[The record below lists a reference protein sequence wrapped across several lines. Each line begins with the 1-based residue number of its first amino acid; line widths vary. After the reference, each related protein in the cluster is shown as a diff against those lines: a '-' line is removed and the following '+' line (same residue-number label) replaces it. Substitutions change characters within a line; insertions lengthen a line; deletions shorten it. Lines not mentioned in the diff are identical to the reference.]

1 MTTIPELAKLP
12 ARLVPNPKARTGAY
26 PAELAGVLD
35 PSAHRAAREQIESWP
50 GYTRTPL
57 HELTGLAAE
66 LGVERVWL
74 KDESTR
80 FGLGAFKSIGGAYA
94 VYRFLEREIKRRQP
108 DAEVTPQSLIEGQFR
123 DWTAELTVA
132 CASAGNH
139 GRAVAWGAQLFGARC
154 VVYLYRGV
162 STGRAAAIEKLG
174 AIVNTAPPNYDDAVR
189 LVAHDA
195 ARNQWQIISDT
206 GYHGYMDIPR
216 TVMEGYTVIAEEVL
230 EQLGAQRPTHVFLQ
244 GGVGGFAGAI
254 AAHLWQ
260 WLPDRKPRIVIVE
273 PAGAACILESLAAG
287 EPVTLTKVESI
298 MGGLCCGE
306 VSLVAWDVLSLA
318 ADWAVAI
325 PDAAVPIS
333 MRALREGVPG
343 DPPVIAGESGS
354 AGVAALCCL
363 SASAEQR
370 AALELD
376 ARARVLLF
384 STEGA
389 TDPATYA
396 QYTGTAVP
404 ASA

>member
-1 MTTIPELAKLP
+1 VSRI
-12 ARLVPNPKARTGAY
+12 
-26 PAELAGVLD
+26 
-35 PSAHRAAREQIESWP
+35 S
-50 GYTRTPL
+50 
-57 HELTGLAAE
+57 
-66 LGVERVWL
+66 L

-94 VYRFLEREIKRRQP
+94 VYRFLEREIKRHEP
-108 DAEVTPQSLIEGQFR
+108 EAEVTPQSLIGGKFR
-123 DWTAELTVA
+123 DLTEELTVA

-154 VVYLYRGV
+154 VVYLYRSV
-162 STGRAAAIEKLG
+162 SAGRAAAIEQLG

-206 GYHGYMDIPR
+206 AYPGYLDIPR
-216 TVMEGYTVIAEEVL
+216 TVMEGYTVIAEEVV
-230 EQLGAQRPTHVFLQ
+230 EQLGRERPTHVLLQ

-260 WLPDRKPRIVIVE
+260 RLPAKPRIIIVE

-287 EPVTLTKVESI
+287 QPVTLEKVESI

-306 VSLVAWDVLSLA
+306 VSLVGWEILRLA
-318 ADWAVAI
+318 ADWAAAI
-325 PDAAVPIS
+325 PDAAVPVT
-333 MRALREGVPG
+333 MRALRECMPG
-343 DPPVIAGESGS
+343 DPTVLAGESGA

-363 SASAEQR
+363 AANDGQR
-370 AALELD
+370 AQLGLD
-376 ARARVLLF
+376 DNARVLLF
-384 STEGA
+384 STEGV
-389 TDPATYA
+389 TDAATYA